1 MPMHRFIAIAAVL
14 LVAAA
19 ALFAARART
28 GRPPGPARHTAT
40 PSEAPAAAPNPAAIS
55 TSAAP
60 TPAGAPAVADAPVP
74 PRPWPLEFPPASWP
88 EPVRRTWEKL
98 RQRVTL
104 DFTNASAVKV
114 LEWLSSELGVPIV
127 IDPAVF
133 QDLAAR
139 TISMRVS
146 GLIADGCMKLM
157 LGPSGL
163 AFEIQD
169 DGSIRVAKDDQLP
182 RRYEKEG
189 AGILERQRSLE
200 RVTEFLSKGWNGTDA
215 DMDPL
220 VREYRERLRGPGSV
234 SAHHES
240 LENVVMRLRETTKL
254 NIVIDAAIGERG
266 LVSAAATGSLT
277 EVLDEIARSAG
288 VGVCLGDGVV
298 IFTKIEA
305 AERSKAGEA
314 ESHRA
319 HQADVAS
326 LTKPLKA
333 GSMPVA
339 DFAKALEAA
348 TGLPVMP
355 SKELWEGGAAVSI
368 PAGATARSALE
379 ASGMRWAVYGGRIW
393 LVR

>member
-1 MPMHRFIAIAAVL
+1 MHKIAGVAVVLVLAFAGLVATRARIHRRPALPAAPSHEARRAV
-14 LVAAA
+14 VPADTIPSPAPENAVDTPDAPTAAA
-19 ALFAARART
+19 ASSL
-28 GRPPGPARHTAT
+28 
-40 PSEAPAAAPNPAAIS
+40 
-55 TSAAP
+55 
-60 TPAGAPAVADAPVP
+60 
-74 PRPWPLEFPPASWP
+74 RPWPLEFPPASWP
-88 EPVRRTWEKL
+88 DPVRRTWEKL

-104 DFTNASAVKV
+104 DFTNTSAVKV
-114 LEWLSSELGVPIV
+114 LEWLSSEIGVPIL
-127 IDPAVF
+127 IDPAVLG
-133 QDLAAR
+133 DLNAR
-139 TISMRVS
+139 MISMRIS
-146 GLIADGCMKLM
+146 GLIADGCLKLM

-169 DGSIRVAKDDQLP
+169 DGSIRVAKEDQLS

-189 AGILERQRSLE
+189 AGILARQRSLE

-220 VREYRERLRGPGSV
+220 VREVRERLRGPGTV
-234 SAHHES
+234 SAHNDS
-240 LENVVMRLRETTKL
+240 LEDIVMRLRETTKL
-254 NIVIDAAIGERG
+254 NIVIDAALRDEMGR
-266 LVSAAATGSLT
+266 VTATSTGTLQ
-277 EVLDEIARSAG
+277 EILDEVARSAG
-288 VGVCLGDGVV
+288 VGVCVGDGVV
-298 IFTKIEA
+298 IFTRVEA

-314 ESHRA
+314 DAQRA

-333 GSMPVA
+333 GSMTVA

-368 PAGATARSALE
+368 PAGATARTALE

-393 LVR
+393 LIR